1 MRSIMTNQKNEDK
14 TNSTLDKI
22 KKYAPIIATSVAALA
37 LGAVTGGVG
46 LLVAG
51 IVVAGVVYVQSA
63 DALKEELVKSAGPKI
78 NRPLQFEDNIEEDGQ
93 SLNGRDFFK
102 VPEDT
107 KLDNKSYLMLGTGK
121 NANLYYIDGEGNAR
135 KMKLT
140 NPGNFQKFIEEQRPK
155 LMNKMEPNT
164 YLNKM
169 IQNYVVP
176 DKLQT
181 TRQTTKKVVAG
192 IGLAV
197 AIAGIVAALPF
208 AGIPIVGAL
217 AICGVGLGIAF
228 AAPFIGRMLK
238 KIFNRGGETK
248 KETSQSSVPIQQT
261 RDQAS
266 ESNNLE
272 TSRLTTS
279 NVEIA
284 NVSNLAEKTIGN
296 THPIQQSRNEASESN
311 NLETSSLPTSNAESV
326 GVNGSLVKK
335 ETRGQTQDSEVL
347 IEENLKKKFQPQLQS
362 GVRDDKEK
370 LVINKHGEERIKS
383 QSHSF
388 DQLSAPSPLT
398 LEIARER
405 GLEATTNPKSIVNEK
420 SEKDEGEGRTA
431 PH

>member
-1 MRSIMTNQKNEDK
+1 MTNQKNEDK